1 MQRAAQRARTGPQW
15 PMHPVAALLVD
26 FLDVRAVWSI
36 GHEAVDAAP
45 ACADPTFLVLADART
60 RERLQKCPAPG
71 VKLMVV
77 TDGELWQ
84 SGSGWR
90 QTSAREAFY
99 DEAQWASG
107 GDVVRVRRKAL
118 LVWQR

>member
-1 MQRAAQRARTGPQW
+1 
-15 PMHPVAALLVD
+15 MHPVAALLAD

-36 GHEAVDAAP
+36 GHEAADAAP
-45 ACADPTFLVLADART
+45 AGADPTFLVFADPRT
-60 RERLQKCPAPG
+60 RERLQKCPASG
-71 VKLMVV
+71 VKLMIV
-77 TDGELWQ
+77 TDGDLWQ

-99 DEAQWASG
+99 DEAHWASD
-107 GDVVRVRRKAL
+107 GDVMRVRRKAL